1 MLLALNAYLVIFWFT
16 WKLLLEQMKQPSIRN
31 SELYPVKIIG
41 SALGKL
47 LTSSAQNAFLNG
59 SFWTEDL
66 GDSML
71 DKSENFS
78 ESVTCNVKIVNL
90 LMRVMIDFMYIA

>member
-1 MLLALNAYLVIFWFT
+1 MVIGSIELRNIHFEELLS
-16 WKLLLEQMKQPSIRN
+16 EHMKHPSIRN

-90 LMRVMIDFMYIA
+90 LMRVISDFMYTT